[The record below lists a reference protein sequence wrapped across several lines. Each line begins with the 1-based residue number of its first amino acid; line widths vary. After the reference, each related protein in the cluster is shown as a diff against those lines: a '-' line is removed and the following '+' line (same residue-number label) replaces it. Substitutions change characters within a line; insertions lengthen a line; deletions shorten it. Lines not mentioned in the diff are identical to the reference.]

1 MAPERIKGESQ
12 NQLATYTVS
21 SDVWSVGLSIIELAK
36 GCYPY
41 PPETFANVFAQLQA
55 IVYGPAPAL
64 PTGYSDEAN
73 DFVAKW
79 CVPRPRA
86 LVDTPLTCS
95 LLKDPNARPTYA
107 QLLQHPFLQGE
118 KDLEVDMAGWV
129 AESLERRSKRGV
141 KALAL
146 VEA

>member
-55 IVYGPAPAL
+55 IVYGPAPVL
-64 PTGYSDEAN
+64 PKGYSDEAN

-79 CVPRPRA
+79 YVSLFIYLLLLVAVWDLILDEIDLDERAAVAGCGSGRNGAGAASGDVPF
-86 LVDTPLTCS
+86 S
-95 LLKDPNARPTYA
+95 
-107 QLLQHPFLQGE
+107 
-118 KDLEVDMAGWV
+118 
-129 AESLERRSKRGV
+129 AEDVHTDVTVS
-141 KALAL
+141 
-146 VEA
+146 